1 MSDELNR
8 ADEVLAQ
15 KGTETDADSVRIA
28 PDVIG
33 IIAGLAASEIKG
45 IAGMSVG
52 IVGGIAEK
60 LGRKDLSKGI
70 KVHLEEDRVK
80 LELNVIVEMGATIVD
95 TANSLKKEV
104 RDTVEKITG
113 LKVAAINVNV
123 LGINVPRDQEEKAP
137 KKEIKE
143 TELA

>member
-1 MSDELNR
+1 MNSDGEKKVN
-8 ADEVLAQ
+8 DTVVQ
-15 KGTETDADSVRIA
+15 KISETEADSVRIA

-33 IIAGLAASEIKG
+33 IIAGLVASEIKG

-70 KVHLEEDRVK
+70 KVHLEEERVK
-80 LELNVIVEMGATIVD
+80 LELNVIVEMGIPIVD
-95 TANSLKKEV
+95 TANNLKKEV

-113 LKVAAINVNV
+113 LQVSAININV
-123 LGINVPRDQEEKAP
+123 LGINVPKEQEEKSP
-137 KKEIKE
+137 KKENE
-143 TELA
+143 